1 MVLKKMLTHKSAKTI
16 GNWRAT
22 CSSKVGC
29 VFLVEIRSE
38 LRMRQYRDD
47 HLQDTPHTVQIELD
61 VPGLCCKINCSFIR
75 IDFACNEICYVSA
88 LGLVQ
93 GQIVNI
99 KVILWVI

>member
-1 MVLKKMLTHKSAKTI
+1 MQKLLVI
-16 GNWRAT
+16 GGQLAVVKWGA
-22 CSSKVGC
+22 SS
-29 VFLVEIRSE
+29 FRSE

-47 HLQDTPHTVQIELD
+47 NHREDVPPFRVQIELD
-61 VPGLCCKINCSFIR
+61 EPGLCCKINCSFIR